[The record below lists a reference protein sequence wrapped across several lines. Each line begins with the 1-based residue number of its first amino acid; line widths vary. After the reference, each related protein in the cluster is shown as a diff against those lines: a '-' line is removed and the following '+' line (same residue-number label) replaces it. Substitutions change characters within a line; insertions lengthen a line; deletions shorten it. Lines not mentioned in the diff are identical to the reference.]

1 MGATVTSVI
10 IVEDLEVRYPHSQRS
25 AVRGMSFAVEEG
37 EIFGLLGPNGA
48 GKSTTQRVLT
58 LLLRTWRGQVSALGR
73 PLGSW
78 RADYYERIGVGFE
91 LPAHFGKLT
100 ARENLAA
107 FASLYSG
114 DTRSPDDLLERL
126 DLAHAADVRVREFS
140 KGMAMRLNLARA
152 LLHRPELLFLDEPTS
167 GLDPVHATAVR
178 ELIAE
183 QATAGRTVFLTT
195 HDMHTADRLC
205 DRVAFVV
212 EGRIARLDSPRTLK
226 LAHGA
231 RTVSVEYRGEA
242 GLQRRDFPL
251 DGLADDPEFLSLLR
265 AGAVETIHTR
275 EASLEDVFASVTGR
289 AL

>member
-1 MGATVTSVI
+1 MTAVI
-10 IVEDLEVRYPHSQRS
+10 TVEDLEVRYPRS
-25 AVRGMSFAVEEG
+25 ERAAVTGMSFAVEQG
-37 EIFGLLGPNGA
+37 EIFGFLGPNGA

-58 LLLRTWRGQVSALGR
+58 LLLRNWHGKVSAFGR

-78 RADYYERIGVGFE
+78 RGDYYERIGVGFE

-107 FASLYSG
+107 FASLYRG
-114 DTRSPDDLLERL
+114 PTERPDVLLEQV
-126 DLAHAADVRVREFS
+126 DLAQVGDMRVREFS

-152 LLHRPELLFLDEPTS
+152 LIHRPELLFLDEPTS

-178 ELIAE
+178 ELIAG
-183 QATAGRTVFLTT
+183 QAAAGRTVFLTT

-226 LAHGA
+226 MEHGA
-231 RTVSVEYRGEA
+231 RTVTVEHRGDT
-242 GLQRRDFPL
+242 GLQRTDLPL
-251 DGLADDPEFLSLLR
+251 DGLADDAVFLALLR
-265 AGAVETIHTR
+265 AGVVETIHTR

-289 AL
+289 PL